1 MYIRYLVTFLYITT
15 FYQKFKRRD
24 ASCARDCVTILR
36 MILTDFRECTVNLA
50 QLR

>member
-36 MILTDFRECTVNLA
+36 IILTDFRECTVNLA